1 MMRWRCICLLSIPC
15 AAAAAPNATF
25 GALAD
30 RVVWARIN
38 GTGSY
43 DWPGSTL
50 RHFTP
55 VEAFDLLRGRHVLV
69 LGNSVARHVVIALH
83 LLIRGRAPEV
93 HRIKIGGHALPA
105 VESSVWERHGAASA
119 ELTPKQKYVSNACR
133 RVSPPK
139 REYGSGG
146 SDSELL
152 RGAAQGL
159 ELLFYS
165 DLRLHGDAV

>member
-1 MMRWRCICLLSIPC
+1 MMGWRCICLLSIPC

-30 RVVWARIN
+30 HVVWARIN

-105 VESSVWERHGAASA
+105 VESSV
-119 ELTPKQKYVSNACR
+119 
-133 RVSPPK
+133 
-139 REYGSGG
+139 
-146 SDSELL
+146 
-152 RGAAQGL
+152 
-159 ELLFYS
+159 
-165 DLRLHGDAV
+165 

>member
-38 GTGSY
+38 NTGSY

-83 LLIRGRAPEV
+83 LSSSLRAGLE
-93 HRIKIGGHALPA
+93 
-105 VESSVWERHGAASA
+105 
-119 ELTPKQKYVSNACR
+119 
-133 RVSPPK
+133 
-139 REYGSGG
+139 
-146 SDSELL
+146 SELADRL
-152 RGAAQGL
+152 RISARLATRSLAEGPEGVTPTDEIL
-159 ELLFYS
+159 RRELDEIPTSTAVS
-165 DLRLHGDAV
+165 DLGLYDLDDEPTAGA

>member
-1 MMRWRCICLLSIPC
+1 MMGWRCICLLSIPC

-38 GTGSY
+38 NTGSY

-83 LLIRGRAPEV
+83 LLIRGRAPDP
-93 HRIKIGGHALPA
+93 HRVKIGGHVLPEA
-105 VESSVWERHGAASA
+105 ESSIWAAHGAASA
-119 ELTPKQKYVSNACR
+119 ELTPKRKYASDACR
-133 RVSPPK
+133 HGQKNLDP
-139 REYGSGG
+139 
-146 SDSELL
+146 
-152 RGAAQGL
+152 AAAA
-159 ELLFYS
+159 
-165 DLRLHGDAV
+165 R